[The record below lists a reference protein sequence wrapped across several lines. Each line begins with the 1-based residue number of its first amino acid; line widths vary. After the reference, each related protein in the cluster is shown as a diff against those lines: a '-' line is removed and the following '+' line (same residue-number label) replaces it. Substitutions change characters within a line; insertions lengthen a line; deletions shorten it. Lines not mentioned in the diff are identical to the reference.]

1 MNEKFGTPVVPISW
15 GELIDKIT
23 ILEIKNLKIVSIT
36 AKKNISKELKYL
48 LEIAVLNKMPKE
60 IDILKNELSNV
71 NLKLWGVEDQ
81 IREKELAGEFD
92 ETFIELA
99 RSVYRLNDIRAKTK
113 QSINIRLCS
122 ELVEEKSYKHFEV
135 KGEQKKS
142 EFVNNFYCLTVTVL
156 CDFKC
161 LQNRKAFIC
170 KVNCLFFQ
178 LFNISFRCFNNLTI
192 FQDKTILRR

>member
-36 AKKNISKELKYL
+36 ANKNISKELKYL

-60 IDILKNELSNV
+60 IAVLKNELFNV

-99 RSVYRLNDIRAKTK
+99 RAVYRLNDIRAKTK

-122 ELVEEKSYKHFEV
+122 ELVEEKSYQHFEV
-135 KGEQKKS
+135 KDEQGK
-142 EFVNNFYCLTVTVL
+142 
-156 CDFKC
+156 
-161 LQNRKAFIC
+161 
-170 KVNCLFFQ
+170 
-178 LFNISFRCFNNLTI
+178 
-192 FQDKTILRR
+192 